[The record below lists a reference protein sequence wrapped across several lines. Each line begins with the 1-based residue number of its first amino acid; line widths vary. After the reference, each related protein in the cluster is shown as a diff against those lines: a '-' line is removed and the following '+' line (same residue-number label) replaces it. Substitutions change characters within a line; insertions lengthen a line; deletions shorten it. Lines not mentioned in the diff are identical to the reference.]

1 MAFCSNCGHEI
12 PEGTKFCPNCGT
24 PAGTSSQTAVNGDHA
39 GRNDGAN
46 DQYSYYTPP
55 QAAAHTSLSGIDR
68 FGKYFGIILLI
79 LSFVDVIS
87 DPAILRIILAV
98 VIIGG
103 AIFCLGKKY
112 KGKVLTIIALVLAIS
127 GLLSG
132 FGQAKKYGLFKMP
145 ENEPQTTEAAA
156 VQTEQEI
163 QTTAAPETTEAV
175 TTEESKTTE
184 EPEATTEK
192 AAESDKKTDG
202 VDPELKAYLDSYEEF
217 ITEYVDF
224 MNKYSEDQG
233 SDLSMLAEYM
243 DMLAKYEKFA
253 DRLDDYDTDDMS
265 KADAAYYLDVMNRC
279 NKKLLEIE
287 TN

>member
-98 VIIGG
+98 VIIVG

-112 KGKVLTIIALVLAIS
+112 KGKVLTVEVDQLDFLNRPSDFARIVDRIDSQL
-127 GLLSG
+127 
-132 FGQAKKYGLFKMP
+132 FGLFS
-145 ENEPQTTEAAA
+145 PQ
-156 VQTEQEI
+156 
-163 QTTAAPETTEAV
+163 
-175 TTEESKTTE
+175 
-184 EPEATTEK
+184 
-192 AAESDKKTDG
+192 
-202 VDPELKAYLDSYEEF
+202 
-217 ITEYVDF
+217 
-224 MNKYSEDQG
+224 
-233 SDLSMLAEYM
+233 
-243 DMLAKYEKFA
+243 
-253 DRLDDYDTDDMS
+253 
-265 KADAAYYLDVMNRC
+265 
-279 NKKLLEIE
+279 
-287 TN
+287 